1 MSILAA
7 EQYNST
13 MSETDLAHA
22 ILKAGGEPLYYRE
35 LIDQVMAIK
44 PLPGKDIQHI
54 MAGIHTELN
63 LDRRF
68 VHLGKG
74 IWGLREWMP
83 NKGFNSKE
91 TDREADEETDE
102 DLDN

>member
-1 MSILAA
+1 MDVLTG
-7 EQYNST
+7 EQFNPK

-35 LIDQVMAIK
+35 LIDRVLAIK
-44 PLPGKDIQHI
+44 PLSGKDIEHI

-68 VHLGKG
+68 VHVGKG

-83 NKGFNSKE
+83 NKGLAAK
-91 TDREADEETDE
+91 ETDE
-102 DLDN
+102 DWDN